1 MRNDIRFV
9 GLDVH
14 AETIAAAV
22 VVEPDGDLRFLGT
35 IPNRPEA
42 IRRLMKRLGPA
53 ARLRACYEAGPTG
66 YVLYWQLTE
75 LGVHCDVVAPTLV
88 PVKSGDRVKTNRRDA
103 EKLARC
109 YRSGDLTAVWV
120 PDAAHEALRDLVRA
134 REVAKKD
141 QLRAR
146 HRLGK
151 FLLRR
156 GLRAAAGVRSWTA
169 KHLLWVKTLR
179 FEHAAQEATFLD
191 YLHEVEH

>member
-22 VVEPDGDLRFLGT
+22 VEPDGELRFLGT

-75 LGVHCDVVAPTLV
+75 LGVHCDVVQIVAMQ
-88 PVKSGDRVKTNRRDA
+88 
-103 EKLARC
+103 
-109 YRSGDLTAVWV
+109 RSW
-120 PDAAHEALRDLVRA
+120 
-134 REVAKKD
+134 
-141 QLRAR
+141 
-146 HRLGK
+146 
-151 FLLRR
+151 
-156 GLRAAAGVRSWTA
+156 RAAIAVA
-169 KHLLWVKTLR
+169 I
-179 FEHAAQEATFLD
+179 
-191 YLHEVEH
+191 